1 MPQDLTSLD
10 ENPSSM
16 QHIVKDRFASGL
28 GMEVI
33 EARPGY
39 GVARLVIDDQHLNAV
54 DTVHGGVFFTLADY
68 AFGAATTNFD
78 NETVTL
84 TASIDYIATGPKGTV
99 FTAVAK
105 EIAATRRTSRYD
117 AEVRD
122 ETGKLMA
129 TAHFVGYR
137 KG

>member
-1 MPQDLTSLD
+1 MTDDSNSTSKD
-10 ENPSSM
+10 RTGM
-16 QHIVKDRFASGL
+16 HHIVKDRFASGL
-28 GMEVI
+28 GIEII

-39 GVARLVIDDQHLNAV
+39 GVARLVIEEHHLNAV

-84 TASIDYIATGPKGTV
+84 TASIDYIATRPKGAV
-99 FTAVAK
+99 FTAIAK

-117 AEVRD
+117 AEIRD
-122 ETGKLMA
+122 ETDSLMA